1 MRRPWVSSFEDVG
14 AQNETIEARNL
25 RVGAALQNQT
35 TEQRIRGA
43 PSLENALKPRSPLIR
58 QKHAKTKP
66 SWYAVQAFADVL
78 LTERERRQWGQTATA
93 SHVGMGVSQYRKL
106 ETGVNAPSIWLA
118 NRLCR
123 RLGITFSLG
132 SYPE

>member
-1 MRRPWVSSFEDVG
+1 MKRPYVSSFEDVALPAE
-14 AQNETIEARNL
+14 AQRAVSNPP
-25 RVGAALQNQT
+25 VGRPT
-35 TEQRIRGA
+35 
-43 PSLENALKPRSPLIR
+43 PRSPLIR